1 MRITALETIRADFH
15 DNLVWLHIETE
26 NGLIGLG
33 ETFFYP
39 AAVETHLHEVVAPMV
54 LGADATRIGQISAQL
69 MRTPVG
75 YASSGVEMRAASA
88 VDIAL
93 WDLMGQQAGM
103 PVHRLL
109 GGLARDRIRIYNTCA
124 GPHYVTKS
132 RSSIDR
138 WFGLDAETAERPRT
152 ELYDDLRGFMERP
165 AELARD
171 LLSEGITGMK
181 IWPFDYAA
189 EANGRMSITTA
200 QIEEAVRPFRLIREA
215 VGRQM
220 DLMVELH
227 SMWDI
232 ESAKRIFRALEPLE
246 PTWFEDPIRMD
257 DAEGLAELARFTRIP
272 ILASET
278 TAPKESFR
286 RLLEQRAVG
295 VVSFDAGWCGGISEA
310 QKIIALADSWQI
322 PIAPHDCTGPVGFVA
337 GTHLSLSARNA
348 MIQETVRAYTRGWYG
363 EVVTALPR
371 IEQGMLYP
379 MEGPGLGLALRAE
392 FLASQDVKRRRSS

>member
-1 MRITALETIRADFH
+1 MRITAIETLRADFH
-15 DNLVWLHIETE
+15 DNLIWVRVETDA
-26 NGLIGLG
+26 GLIGLG
-33 ETFFYP
+33 ETFFFP
-39 AAVETHLHEVVAPMV
+39 GAVEAHLHDTVAPM
-54 LGADATRIGQISAQL
+54 LIGADATRVAHWNSVL
-69 MRTPVG
+69 MRQPVG
-75 YASSGVEMRAASA
+75 YASSGTEMRAASA
-88 VDIAL
+88 IDIAL
-93 WDLMGQQAGM
+93 WDLLGQAAGM
-103 PVHRLL
+103 PIHRLL
-109 GGLARDRIRIYNTCA
+109 GGLAREKIRIYNTCA
-124 GPHYVTKS
+124 GPHYVTRAN
-132 RSSIDR
+132 RSIKN
-138 WFGLDAETAERPRT
+138 WFGMEGSAGDR
-152 ELYDDLRGFMERP
+152 YDDLRGFLERP
-165 AELARD
+165 VELARD

-181 IWPFDYAA
+181 IWPFDFAA

-200 QIEEAVRPFRLIREA
+200 QIEDACRPFRLIREA

-246 PTWFEDPIRMD
+246 PAWFEDPIRMD

-295 VVSFDAGWCGGISEA
+295 IVSFDAGWCGGISEA

-337 GTHLSLSARNA
+337 GTHLSISARNA
-348 MIQETVRAYTRGWYG
+348 MIQETVRAYTRGWYND
-363 EVVTALPR
+363 VVTALPP
-371 IEQGMLYP
+371 ISDGYLTPLM
-379 MEGPGLGLALRAE
+379 GPGLGLALRPE
-392 FLASQDVKRRRSS
+392 FLARGDVRRRRSA

>member
-1 MRITALETIRADFH
+1 MRITALETLRADFH
-15 DNLVWLHIETE
+15 DNLIWLHLETDT
-26 NGLIGLG
+26 GHIGLG
-33 ETFFYP
+33 ETFFFP
-39 AAVETHLHEVVAPMV
+39 AAVEAHLHETIAPIL
-54 LGADATRIGQISAQL
+54 LGADATRIAQISATL
-69 MRTPVG
+69 MRSPVG
-75 YASSGVEMRAASA
+75 YASSGAEMRAASA

-93 WDLMGQQAGM
+93 WDLMGQHANM
-103 PVHRLL
+103 PIHRLL
-109 GGLARDRIRIYNTCA
+109 GGLARDKIRIYNTCA
-124 GPHYVTKS
+124 GPHYVT
-132 RSSIDR
+132 RYRADIQHR
-138 WFGLDAETAERPRT
+138 FGLDTAADR
-152 ELYDDLRGFMERP
+152 YDDLRAFMEHP
-165 AELARD
+165 ADLARD

-181 IWPFDYAA
+181 IWPFDFAA
-189 EANGRMSITTA
+189 ETNGRMSITNP
-200 QIEEAVRPFRLIREA
+200 QIEEACRPFRLIREA

-295 VVSFDAGWCGGISEA
+295 IVSFDVGWCGGISEA
-310 QKIIALADSWQI
+310 QRITTLADAWQI

-348 MIQETVRAYTRGWYG
+348 MIQETVRAYTRGWYN
-363 EVVTALPR
+363 EVVTTLP
-371 IEQGMLYP
+371 EMANGWLHP
-379 MEGPGLGLALRAE
+379 LPGPGLGLALRPE
-392 FLASQDVKRRRSS
+392 FLARPDLRRKRSAL

>member
-1 MRITALETIRADFH
+1 MRITAIETIRADFH
-15 DNLVWLHIETE
+15 DNLIWVLVETDA
-26 NGLIGLG
+26 GITGLG

-39 AAVETHLHEVVAPMV
+39 SAVEAHLHDVVAPQ
-54 LGADATRIGQISAQL
+54 LIGADATRVAYWNSVL
-69 MRTPVG
+69 MRAPVG
-75 YASSGVEMRAASA
+75 YASSGAEMRAASA
-88 VDIAL
+88 IDIAL
-93 WDLMGQQAGM
+93 WDALGQAANM
-103 PVHRLL
+103 PIHRLL
-109 GGLARDRIRIYNTCA
+109 GGLAREKIRIYNTCA

-132 RSSIDR
+132 RSAGEVGIKT
-138 WFGLDAETAERPRT
+138 WFGIDGGDGDR
-152 ELYDDLRGFMERP
+152 YDDLRGFLERP
-165 AELARD
+165 VELARD

-181 IWPFDYAA
+181 IWPFDFAA
-189 EANGRMSITTA
+189 EANGRMSITNA

-215 VGRQM
+215 VGRKM

-295 VVSFDAGWCGGISEA
+295 IVSFDCGWCGGISEA
-310 QKIIALADSWQI
+310 QRIIALADSWQI

-337 GTHLSLSARNA
+337 GTHLSLSARNG
-348 MIQETVRAYTRGWYG
+348 MIQETVRAYTRGWYN
-363 EVVTALPR
+363 EVVTALPP
-371 IEQGMLYP
+371 IENGYLSPLM
-379 MEGPGLGLALRAE
+379 GAGLGLSLRPE
-392 FLASQDVKRRRSS
+392 FLARPDVRRRRSAG

>member
-1 MRITALETIRADFH
+1 MRITGLETVRADFH
-15 DNLVWLHIETE
+15 DNLIWVRIETE
-26 NGLIGLG
+26 AGLVGLG
-33 ETFFYP
+33 ETFFFP
-39 AAVETHLHEVVAPMV
+39 SAVEAYLHDVVAPQ
-54 LGADATRIGQISAQL
+54 LIGGDASRIGAWSARL
-69 MRTPVG
+69 MRVPVG
-75 YASSGVEMRAASA
+75 YGSSGAEMRAASA

-93 WDLMGQQAGM
+93 WDLMGQAAGM

-124 GPHYVTKS
+124 GPHYVTKA
-132 RSSIDR
+132 RTDIGT
-138 WFGLDAETAERPRT
+138 WFGLGDGGPEKF
-152 ELYDDLRGFMERP
+152 DDLRGFLERP
-165 AELARD
+165 AELARE
-171 LLSEGITGMK
+171 LLAEGITGMK

-200 QIEEAVRPFRLIREA
+200 QIEEGCRPFRLIREA
-215 VGRQM
+215 VGRRM

-246 PTWFEDPIRMD
+246 PAWFEDPIRMD

-295 VVSFDAGWCGGISEA
+295 IVSFDVGWCGGISEA
-310 QKIIALADSWQI
+310 QRIIALADAWQV

-348 MIQETVRAYTRGWYG
+348 MIQETVRAYTQGWYN
-363 EVVTALPR
+363 EIVTALPP
-371 IEQGMLYP
+371 IADGYLSPLM
-379 MEGPGLGLALRAE
+379 GPGLGLALRPE
-392 FLASQDVKRRRSS
+392 FLARGDVRRRRSGAGAA

>member
-1 MRITALETIRADFH
+1 MRITAIETIRADFH
-15 DNLVWLHIETE
+15 DNLVWLHIETDA
-26 NGLIGLG
+26 GLIGLG

-39 AAVETHLHEVVAPMV
+39 AAVETHLHEVVAPML
-54 LGADATRIGQISAQL
+54 LGADATRIGQISTML

-75 YASSGVEMRAASA
+75 YASSGTEMRAASA

-93 WDLMGQQAGM
+93 WDLMGQQAAM
-103 PVHRLL
+103 PIHRLL
-109 GGLARDRIRIYNTCA
+109 GGLAREKIRIYNTCA
-124 GPHYVTKS
+124 GPHYVT
-132 RSSIDR
+132 RTGAIDHR
-138 WFGLDAETAERPRT
+138 FGLDDGEGER
-152 ELYDDLRGFMERP
+152 YDDLRGFMERP

-181 IWPFDYAA
+181 IWPFDFAA

-379 MEGPGLGLALRAE
+379 MEGPGLGLALQPE
-392 FLASQDVKRRRSS
+392 FLGRMDVKKRRSS